1 MLYKFINN
9 MLISN
14 RIQNSDRSFEVINP
28 YSREVVDTVP
38 IASAEQVDYA
48 LNSSY
53 RLKCNLPGF
62 DRSQILSR
70 AAKLIENQKN
80 EFAQLIS
87 LESGLC
93 IKHSLYEISRAINC
107 LNYSVKQA
115 ELIDD
120 VDLTSDFVSNH
131 SQSDPKLSVISEPWD
146 LAIGIT
152 PFNHPLNMVVH
163 KVAPAIAAG
172 TPIVIKPS
180 EKTPLTAI
188 KFGEILVA
196 CGLPENMLNIVV
208 GIPAKTIVDQ
218 LVSYP
223 GLDLVSFTGSVEVGK
238 YIAAKMANNGNE
250 LKKYMPELG
259 GNATFVVM
267 DDCDVDLAA
276 NIALGAY
283 ANSGQR
289 CTAIRKILLHDSIA
303 DDFLQ
308 KFVELASQIKYGDPM
323 DPDVDMGTVISAE
336 QAEIIQSR
344 VENAVRDGAR
354 ILLGNERDGALLA
367 PTIVDNVS
375 HSSELVVKET
385 FGPVASIMRIHDI
398 EDAISLIKSSRFR
411 LAGSIATSNRD
422 IVDSLH
428 NSIQVG
434 QFSWNGPPGYRT
446 EEAPFGGFGDS
457 GNGEKEGVIMMTRA
471 MRRLRTFYEHR
482 T

>member
-1 MLYKFINN
+1 

>member
-1 MLYKFINN
+1 MTTSK
-9 MLISN
+9 
-14 RIQNSDRSFEVINP
+14 RIKHSDRLFEVINP
-28 YSREVVDTVP
+28 YSREIVDTVP
-38 IASAEQVDYA
+38 ISSAEQVDSA

-53 RLKCNLPGF
+53 RLKCNLTGI
-62 DRSQILSR
+62 DRAEILSK
-70 AAKLIENQKN
+70 AAQLIENQKSQ
-80 EFAQLIS
+80 FAQLIS
-87 LESGLC
+87 SESGLC
-93 IKHSLYEISRAINC
+93 IKHSLYEISRAVNC

-115 ELIDD
+115 ELIDN
-120 VDLTSDFVSNH
+120 VDLTSDFVSNY
-131 SQSDPKLSVISEPWD
+131 SYSEPELRVISEPWD

-188 KFGEILVA
+188 KFGEILIA

-223 GLDLVSFTGSVEVGK
+223 GLDLVSFTGSVQVGK
-238 YIAAKMANNGNE
+238 YIAAKMANNGNG

-259 GNATFVVM
+259 GNASFVVM
-267 DDCDVDLAA
+267 DDCDIDLAA
-276 NIALGAY
+276 NVALGAY

-289 CTAIRKILLHDSIA
+289 CTAIRKIMLHDSIA

-308 KFVELASQIKYGDPM
+308 RFVELAGQIKYGDPM
-323 DPDVDMGTVISAE
+323 DPNVDMGTVISSE
-336 QAEIIQSR
+336 QAEVIQLR
-344 VENAVRDGAR
+344 IENAVRDGAR
-354 ILLGNERDGALLA
+354 VLLGNERDGALLA

-375 HSSELVVKET
+375 HNSELVVEET
-385 FGPVASIMRIHDI
+385 FGPVASIMRIHNI
-398 EDAISLIKSSRFR
+398 EDAISLIKASPFR

-422 IVDSLH
+422 IAERLH
-428 NSIQVG
+428 NSIHVG

-482 T
+482 R

>member
-1 MLYKFINN
+1 MTT
-9 MLISN
+9 SN
-14 RIQNSDRSFEVINP
+14 QMKHSDNLFEVINP
-28 YSREVVDTVP
+28 YSREIVDTVP
-38 IASAEQVDYA
+38 IASAQQIDDA

-53 RLKCNLPGF
+53 RFQCNLTGL
-62 DRSQILSR
+62 DRAQILSK
-70 AAKLIENQKN
+70 AAESIENQKSQ
-80 EFAQLIS
+80 FAQLIS
-87 LESGLC
+87 SESGLC
-93 IKHSLYEISRAINC
+93 IKHSLYEISRAVNC

-115 ELIDD
+115 ELIDN
-120 VDLTSDFVSNH
+120 VDLTSDFVSNY
-131 SQSDPKLSVISEPWD
+131 SQSEPELSVISEPWD

-188 KFGEILVA
+188 KFGEILIT
-196 CGLPENMLNIVV
+196 CGLPENMLNIVIGV
-208 GIPAKTIVDQ
+208 PAKTIVDQ

-223 GLDLVSFTGSVEVGK
+223 GLDLVSFTGSVQVGK
-238 YIAAKMANNGNE
+238 YIAAKMANNGNG

-259 GNATFVVM
+259 GNAAFVVM

-276 NIALGAY
+276 NVALGAY

-308 KFVELASQIKYGDPM
+308 RFVELASQIKYGDPM
-323 DPDVDMGTVISAE
+323 DPNVDMGTVISAE
-336 QAEIIQSR
+336 QAKVIQTR
-344 VENAVRDGAR
+344 IENAVQDGAHV
-354 ILLGNERDGALLA
+354 LLGNERDGALLS
-367 PTIVDNVS
+367 PTVVDNVS
-375 HSSELVVKET
+375 HNSELVVEET
-385 FGPVASIMRIHDI
+385 FGPVASIMRIHSI
-398 EDAISLIKSSRFR
+398 EDAISLIKSSPFR

-422 IVDSLH
+422 IAERLH

-482 T
+482 R

>member
-1 MLYKFINN
+1 M
-9 MLISN
+9 
-14 RIQNSDRSFEVINP
+14 R
-28 YSREVVDTVP
+28 
-38 IASAEQVDYA
+38 
-48 LNSSY
+48 
-53 RLKCNLPGF
+53 
-62 DRSQILSR
+62 
-70 AAKLIENQKN
+70 
-80 EFAQLIS
+80 
-87 LESGLC
+87 
-93 IKHSLYEISRAINC
+93 
-107 LNYSVKQA
+107 
-115 ELIDD
+115 
-120 VDLTSDFVSNH
+120 
-131 SQSDPKLSVISEPWD
+131 VISEPWD

-188 KFGEILVA
+188 KFGEILIA

-223 GLDLVSFTGSVEVGK
+223 GLDLVSFTGSVQVGK
-238 YIAAKMANNGNE
+238 YIAAKMANNGNG

-259 GNATFVVM
+259 GNASFVVM
-267 DDCDVDLAA
+267 DDCDIDLAA

-289 CTAIRKILLHDSIA
+289 CTAIRKIMLHDSIA

-308 KFVELASQIKYGDPM
+308 RFVELAGQIKYGDPM
-323 DPDVDMGTVISAE
+323 DPNVDMGTVISSE
-336 QAEIIQSR
+336 QAEVIQLR
-344 VENAVRDGAR
+344 IENAVRDGAR
-354 ILLGNERDGALLA
+354 VLLGNERDGALLA

-375 HSSELVVKET
+375 HNSELVVEET
-385 FGPVASIMRIHDI
+385 FGPVASIIRIHNI
-398 EDAISLIKSSRFR
+398 EDAISLIKASPFR

-422 IVDSLH
+422 IAERLH
-428 NSIQVG
+428 NSIHVG

-482 T
+482 R

>member
-1 MLYKFINN
+1 MTT
-9 MLISN
+9 SN
-14 RIQNSDRSFEVINP
+14 RIKHSDRIFEVINP
-28 YSREVVDTVP
+28 YSREIVDTVP
-38 IASAEQVDYA
+38 ITSTEQVDDA

-53 RLKCNLPGF
+53 KLQCNLTGF
-62 DRSQILSR
+62 DRSKILSK
-70 AAKLIENQKN
+70 AAQLIENQKSQ
-80 EFAQLIS
+80 FAQLIS
-87 LESGLC
+87 SESGLC
-93 IKHSLYEISRAINC
+93 IKHSLYEISRAVNC

-115 ELIDD
+115 ELIDN
-120 VDLTSDFVSNH
+120 VALTSDFVSNY
-131 SQSDPKLSVISEPWD
+131 SYSEPELRVISEPWD

-188 KFGEILVA
+188 KFGEILIA

-223 GLDLVSFTGSVEVGK
+223 GLDLVSFTGSVQVGK
-238 YIAAKMANNGNE
+238 YIAAKMANNGNG

-259 GNATFVVM
+259 GNASFVVM
-267 DDCDVDLAA
+267 DDCDIDLAA

-289 CTAIRKILLHDSIA
+289 CTAIRKIMLHDSIA

-308 KFVELASQIKYGDPM
+308 RFVELAGQIKYGDPM
-323 DPDVDMGTVISAE
+323 DPNVDMGTVISSE
-336 QAEIIQSR
+336 QAEVIQLR
-344 VENAVRDGAR
+344 IENAVRDGAR
-354 ILLGNERDGALLA
+354 VLLGNERDGALLA

-375 HSSELVVKET
+375 HNSELVVEET
-385 FGPVASIMRIHDI
+385 FGPVASIIRIHNI
-398 EDAISLIKSSRFR
+398 EDAISLIKASPFR

-422 IVDSLH
+422 IAERLH
-428 NSIQVG
+428 NSIHVG

-482 T
+482 I